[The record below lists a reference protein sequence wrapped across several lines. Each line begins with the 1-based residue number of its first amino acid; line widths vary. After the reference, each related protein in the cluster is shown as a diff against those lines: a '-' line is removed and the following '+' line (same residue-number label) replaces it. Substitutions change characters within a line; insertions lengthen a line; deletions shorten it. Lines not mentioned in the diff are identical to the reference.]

1 MSAARYV
8 GRVGGLAAAMGAG
21 AAILIGSGT
30 ASADSS
36 AGTSPAGSAEATSG
50 TQTASTAAQKTAK
63 VNAHKHS
70 RADRDPGKI
79 SGAAK
84 PAKAKDDGT
93 ANAKDEA
100 KADTKA
106 DTKTDTKA
114 DTKDTEVGDNAPAA
128 TTPAADTPAPPG
140 TAVATEVVKEV
151 VQDVPVTAKAAPAT
165 TPKGTGSTDALALA
179 SVVGTSSPPASPQP
193 KVSATTSA
201 VAALVMS
208 TPVAPLATSPITA
221 DPEVKVTDGVITGT
235 TGANDSRGYTL
246 TYEITT
252 GPDKGGQVTFD
263 KTDGSFYYIPDSA
276 VVNAKGTEKFTVT
289 VTEST
294 PQVEEALAYA
304 ASQSPEAEAWLS
316 KLIVSLRN
324 NNTVLGNA
332 LKPVIGYTKD
342 VPIAIDIAS
351 VVPAGVAVAQN
362 IVVTSFDGTKILTHF
377 FPASNLAAYQKA
389 PTILDGPGL
398 AQAGDTDPY
407 SVWSGFAGV
416 GTLRANGYNV
426 VTWDPRGE
434 FGSGGVLHLDSPDYE
449 GKDMSA
455 IIDMVSTLS
464 PAQLDKTG
472 DPRLGMVGGS
482 YGGGIQLVTATE
494 DHRIDAIVP
503 GIAWN
508 SLLTSLYQDQD
519 FKTVYAALLT
529 LGLNS
534 VGANIIPQ
542 LYTGLLSGAL
552 TGKLDQAHLDLLAAS
567 SPDISKIT
575 APTLLIQGTV
585 DTLFPLDEAMA
596 NAAELAGN
604 GVPVKMLWFCGGHG
618 ACLSSPADPS
628 PVIEK
633 ATLAWLARY
642 VKKDATVDTGP
653 TFEWID
659 QNGQYYSSNLL
670 PTNPDFDGAPIVVT
684 GGGGTIPISSDGGS
698 GPQTLVPAPYSLTDA
713 AKATSAVNID
723 IPAVSSTTD
732 VLGPPV
738 LTMTYS
744 GTGNAKHV
752 YAQIVDNKSGLVLGN
767 LVTPVPVVLDGQSHT
782 VQVPLEAIAYTLH
795 PTDSLTLQ
803 ITGSATAYLS
813 VNSSGSLTVT
823 GTQLSLPTVGAGAG
837 AKPVVATV

>member
-8 GRVGGLAAAMGAG
+8 GRVGGLAAALGAG
-21 AAILIGSGT
+21 AAILIGSGV
-30 ASADSS
+30 ASADSTS
-36 AGTSPAGSAEATSG
+36 DKSTDSTSPAASG
-50 TQTASTAAQKTAK
+50 APSASTATPKAGK
-63 VNAHKHS
+63 VDGHKHS
-70 RADRDPGKI
+70 RVDRDPGKVT
-79 SGAAK
+79 GVAK
-84 PAKAKDDGT
+84 PTTKAKD
-93 ANAKDEA
+93 AKDSQ
-100 KADTKA
+100 DTKDA
-106 DTKTDTKA
+106 DTKTA
-114 DTKDTEVGDNAPAA
+114 SAPAGA
-128 TTPAADTPAPPG
+128 DAALPSPDAAPTTPSTPTG
-140 TAVATEVVKEV
+140 TAAATEVVKQI
-151 VQDVPVTAKAAPAT
+151 VQNVPASAKAAPPT
-165 TPKGTGSTDALALA
+165 TPKDTGTTDAIALT
-179 SVVGTSSPPASPQP
+179 SLVGTSTPAPAVSTQP

-208 TPVAPLATSPITA
+208 KPAAPLATSPITV

-235 TGANDSRGYTL
+235 TDATDSRGYTL
-246 TYEITT
+246 TYAITT
-252 GPDKGGQVTFD
+252 GPDKGGQVNFD
-263 KTDGSFYYIPDSA
+263 TSDGSFYYIPDSA
-276 VVNAKGTEKFTVT
+276 VVNTKGTEKFTVT

-304 ASQSPEAEAWLS
+304 ASQSPEAQAWLS

-324 NNTVLGNA
+324 NSILGEA

-342 VPIAIDIAS
+342 VPITIDIAS

-362 IVVTSFDGTKILTHF
+362 IIVTSFDGTKILTHF

-398 AQAGDTDPY
+398 AQPGDADPY

-464 PAQLDKTG
+464 SAQLDGTG

-482 YGGGIQLVTATE
+482 YGGGIQLVTAAE

-508 SLLTSLYQDQD
+508 SLLTSLYQDAD
-519 FKTVYAALLT
+519 FKTIYSTLLT
-529 LGLNS
+529 LGLTTT
-534 VGANIIPQ
+534 GADIIPE

-596 NAAELAGN
+596 NAAELDGK

-618 ACLSSPADPS
+618 TCLTNPGDPNA
-628 PVIEK
+628 VIEK
-633 ATLAWLARY
+633 ATLDWLARY
-642 VKKDATVDTGP
+642 VKRDTAVDTGP
-653 TFEWID
+653 KFEWID

-670 PTNPDFDGAPIVVT
+670 PTDPDFDGAAIIAT
-684 GGGGTIPISSDGGS
+684 GGGGTIPISNDGGS
-698 GPQTLVPAPYSLTDA
+698 GPQNLIPAPYSLTDA

-723 IPAVSSTTD
+723 IPKVTSTVD
-732 VLGPPV
+732 LLGSPV
-738 LTMTYS
+738 LTMKYS
-744 GTGNAKHV
+744 GSGNAQHV
-752 YAQIVDNKSGLVLGN
+752 YAQIVDNTTGLVLGN
-767 LVTPVPVVLDGQSHT
+767 LVTPVPVILDGQSHT

-795 PTDSLTLQ
+795 STDSLTLQ

-813 VNSSGSLTVT
+813 LTSSGTLTVSST
-823 GTQLSLPTVGAGAG
+823 ELALPTVGAGAG
-837 AKPVVATV
+837 ATPVVTTV